1 MAKNEGWVGNR
12 NWQLGW
18 VITTFDTAR
27 FPQSPCVVC
36 FITEPF
42 LESVPQVH
50 IILMFIANINIA
62 CTPSG
67 PNYRKYGGDGFI
79 AFSTSILSAAFGI
92 SKFIKS
98 GPCHILKSDS
108 FLMGFATLSYI
119 LVLGNIIAT
128 FLSKAFLIIFYLSY
142 KYDDGNI
149 DLQRIAILSL
159 NYIPQ
164 LVHVS
169 LHCMLMPSI
178 FVNMLS

>member
-1 MAKNEGWVGNR
+1 M
-12 NWQLGW
+12 
-18 VITTFDTAR
+18 
-27 FPQSPCVVC
+27 VC

-50 IILMFIANINIA
+50 ILLMVLANINIA
-62 CTPSG
+62 CTSWG
-67 PNYRKYGGDGFI
+67 QNYKKYGVDFN
-79 AFSTSILSAAFGI
+79 AFFTFSTSILSAAFGI

-169 LHCMLMPSI
+169 LPCMLMP
-178 FVNMLS
+178 